1 MVISTTLTH
10 YCIPSP
16 LHILLKLLLFFL
28 AGIWRAYHSKIA
40 LRPSGDVIPHPH
52 SNVSFSF
59 QMYLNCQTTESD
71 LFTALHC
78 QLLGILLLSHSH
90 TAFHQH
96 TCSTSAVL
104 HKKWAKEIVLL
115 PLLTVEPQISKVKR
129 KTRPV
134 SISCIS

>member
-40 LRPSGDVIPHPH
+40 LRPSGNVIPHPH

-59 QMYLNCQTTESD
+59 RKCVSIVKQLNQIYSP
-71 LFTALHC
+71 LSTAS
-78 QLLGILLLSHSH
+78 GILLLSHSH